1 MIFSITLSFE
11 LMLFKLKFKLRIRQ
25 EKLSPHTE
33 RARVL
38 KNQKKQKTSFPER
51 LIFVY
56 IKPESLIILFVDGK
70 FKWMCQAGC
79 PLVQCIQVN
88 ILWNIVNNML
98 TNVNG
103 FTTYYTMF
111 KATLAVK
118 FATDTGTFPRYTFR
132 TMSNIYYRTF
142 WEIS

>member
-70 FKWMCQAGC
+70 FK
-79 PLVQCIQVN
+79 
-88 ILWNIVNNML
+88 
-98 TNVNG
+98 
-103 FTTYYTMF
+103 
-111 KATLAVK
+111 
-118 FATDTGTFPRYTFR
+118 
-132 TMSNIYYRTF
+132 
-142 WEIS
+142 